1 MFEESVTMLDKIK
14 ELTEKID
21 YNNLVFPII
30 STRRKTDFNKRD
42 DPLTFL
48 NKILKR
54 WNNNRRNK
62 RITKVFY

>member
-1 MFEESVTMLDKIK
+1 MFEESVIMLDKIK

>member
-21 YNNLVFPII
+21 NNNLVFPII

-54 WNNNRRNK
+54 
-62 RITKVFY
+62 